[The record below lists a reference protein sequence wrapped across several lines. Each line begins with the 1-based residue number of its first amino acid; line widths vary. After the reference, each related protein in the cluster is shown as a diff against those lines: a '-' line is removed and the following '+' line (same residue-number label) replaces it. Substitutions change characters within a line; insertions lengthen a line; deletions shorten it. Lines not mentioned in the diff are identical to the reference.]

1 MSSLIPPVSK
11 DRQHWYNTEKNTAA
25 LIQTVLKSRSAATL
39 SGNQIWSLITLT
51 WITMGKK
58 SASPTHWK
66 RLKVP
71 ALEALFG
78 RNATSN
84 SDLAAIIASMNLPD
98 AVAHA
103 AKKETGMVNF
113 RGTWRNSSRKWC
125 KQYRD
130 DLRSI
135 IRAAAEFPA
144 NDQTRINVAAR
155 IDGLPPVKSPNGKT
169 EVAAGVLLTP
179 LIACLDPKNRFPI
192 LNGREAV
199 NSLLR
204 KLRLDHSNLADRA
217 KGLIGIIAQ
226 KDAFML
232 DVMSEDVIKRVPLL
246 KPLSKN
252 TTLQKVHESPLR
264 NYDEEERR
272 AVLASKTATYR
283 MRHNRMTTALNRIF
297 SSFNPTTETSPAGR
311 CDAII
316 KDYDGSRDLLIEAKP
331 DADKGSVRIAIGQ
344 LFDYARHRTRQPAT
358 DLVVL
363 TIPSPAPDYL
373 DLLND
378 LGITAI
384 WFGDESCEKIAGGQ
398 GKAWAAIANSI
409 NVKATVAKV
418 KTAAA

>member
-1 MSSLIPPVSK
+1 MSSLIPPVSA
-11 DRQHWYNTEKNTAA
+11 DRRHWYNTEKNTAA
-25 LIQTVLKSRSAATL
+25 LIQSVVKSRSADKL
-39 SGNQIWSLITLT
+39 SGDEIWSLITLT
-51 WITMGKK
+51 WITMGTKHV
-58 SASPTHWK
+58 SPTHWK
-66 RLKVP
+66 RLKIP
-71 ALEALFG
+71 ALETLF
-78 RNATSN
+78 NKKATADPNLSATI
-84 SDLAAIIASMNLPD
+84 DSMNLPT
-98 AVAHA
+98 AVAQF
-103 AKKETGMVNF
+103 AKQDTGMVNF
-113 RGTWRNSSRKWC
+113 RRTWRNSSRTWC
-125 KQYRD
+125 QQNRD

-135 IRAAAEFPA
+135 IRAASSLPA
-144 NDQTRINVAAR
+144 NDHARINLASR
-155 IDGLPPVKSPNGKT
+155 IDKLPPVDSPNHKAK
-169 EVAAGVLLTP
+169 VAAGVLLTP
-179 LIACLDPKNRFPI
+179 LIACLDPKSRFPI

-217 KGLIGIIAQ
+217 KGLIGIVAQ

-232 DVMSEDVIKRVPLL
+232 DVMTEDVIKRVPLL
-246 KPLSKN
+246 KRLSKN
-252 TTLQKVHESPLR
+252 TTRQKVHESPLR

-297 SSFNPTTETSPAGR
+297 ESFNPTTETSPAGR

-331 DADKGSVRIAIGQ
+331 DADKGSIRIAIGQ

-363 TIPSPAPDYL
+363 TIPSPTPDYV

-384 WFGDESCEKIAGGQ
+384 WFEDESCEQIAGGQ
-398 GKAWAAIANSI
+398 GKAWAAISNSV
-409 NVKATVAKV
+409 NVKGTAAKV